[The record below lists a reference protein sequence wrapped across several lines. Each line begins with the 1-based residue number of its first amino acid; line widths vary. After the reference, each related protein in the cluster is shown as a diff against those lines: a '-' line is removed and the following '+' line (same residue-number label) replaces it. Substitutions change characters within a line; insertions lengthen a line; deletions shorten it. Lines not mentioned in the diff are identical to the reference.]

1 MRMLSN
7 KRKREIKEERGRV
20 SVRQRDDQ
28 SGSRNRRVTASL
40 IRFFHERGG
49 FQLTGTAHTKSVR
62 TTSDLHVVEVAVI
75 ATWLDES
82 VKEVR

>member
-1 MRMLSN
+1 MWMLSN
-7 KRKREIKEERGRV
+7 RRKREIKEERGRI

-49 FQLTGTAHTKSVR
+49 FQLTWTAHTKSNGA
-62 TTSDLHVVEVAVI
+62 TSDLHVMEVAVI
-75 ATWLDES
+75 AMWINKS
-82 VKEVR
+82 VKEVS